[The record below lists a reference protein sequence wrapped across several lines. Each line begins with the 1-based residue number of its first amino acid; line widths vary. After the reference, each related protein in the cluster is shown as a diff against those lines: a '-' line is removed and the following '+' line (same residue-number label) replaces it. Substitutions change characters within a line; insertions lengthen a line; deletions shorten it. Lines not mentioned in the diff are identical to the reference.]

1 MPDFL
6 LPDLGEGLAE
16 AEVIAWRVKPGD
28 HVAVDQVIA
37 EVETAKA
44 VVEVPVPY
52 AGVVSALH
60 AEAGGVI
67 SVGQPLITVTANEE
81 AGFREPGVVVPEQ
94 IASMVDRGASGGG
107 PDAAGNAPAD
117 RADAGRADAGRDEAD
132 GEDAGGD
139 EASGDEA
146 SGSVLIGY
154 GTTAAPARSG
164 RRGRRRGAVSAS
176 STGAPPASAP
186 PVRPA
191 RSAGLAAP
199 EAPPAAASAAPPA
212 AASASSVDAPG
223 RHPRVAVISPLVRK
237 EARDAGL
244 DLTSLAGT
252 GPTGVISREDV
263 RQAIAERTA
272 SAASA
277 EGAATGGAGH
287 LQPQLRPVPASAG
300 DGVGTDAG
308 VLGTETGV
316 RRIPLR
322 GARRAMADKLSRSR
336 REIPEATVWVDVDAT
351 GLVETRR
358 ALNAADPARPVSLL
372 ALLARFTIL
381 GLRRYPELNA
391 RVEQDEIVVLE
402 RVNLGFAAQTEHG
415 LVVPVVPDAHRLTTR
430 ELSARLG
437 ERTTAARERRLAPA
451 DLAGGTFTVNNYGVF
466 GVDGSA
472 AIINHPEVAILGMGR
487 VIDRP
492 WVVNGELTV
501 RKVAELTLAFDH
513 RACDGGTAGGFLRYV
528 ADCIESPTTA
538 LGDL

>member
-1 MPDFL
+1 VPDFR

-16 AEVIAWRVKPGD
+16 AEVIAWHVKPGD
-28 HVAVDQVIA
+28 HVTVDQIIA

-52 AGVVSALH
+52 AGVVTALH
-60 AEAGGVI
+60 AEPGGVV
-67 SVGQPLITVTANEE
+67 SVGQPLITVTAAADEGA
-81 AGFREPGVVVPEQ
+81 AGLREPGVVVPEQ
-94 IASMVDRGASGGG
+94 VPATADRSASSGGPG
-107 PDAAGNAPAD
+107 AAGNVPAS
-117 RADAGRADAGRDEAD
+117 RPEAKDE
-132 GEDAGGD
+132 
-139 EASGDEA
+139 EA

-164 RRGRRRGAVSAS
+164 RRGRRRGVAVSAPATS
-176 STGAPPASAP
+176 APPA
-186 PVRPA
+186 RPA
-191 RSAGLAAP
+191 RPVGLVAP
-199 EAPPAAASAAPPA
+199 DVAPPAAPVSPPVSPAAPP
-212 AASASSVDAPG
+212 D
-223 RHPRVAVISPLVRK
+223 RQQRVAVISPLVRK
-237 EARDAGL
+237 QARDAGL
-244 DLTSLAGT
+244 DLASLAGT
-252 GPTGVISREDV
+252 GPDGVISREDV
-263 RQAIAERTA
+263 RQAIAGR
-272 SAASA
+272 A
-277 EGAATGGAGH
+277 EGAARQH
-287 LQPQLRPVPASAG
+287 PQLQPVPAAPG
-300 DGVGTDAG
+300 DGTV
-308 VLGTETGV
+308 TEAGV

-391 RVEQDEIVVLE
+391 RIEQDEIVVPDW
-402 RVNLGFAAQTEHG
+402 VNLGFAAQTGHG
-415 LVVPVVPDAHRLTTR
+415 LVVPVVRDAHRLTTR
-430 ELSARLG
+430 ELSARLA
-437 ERTTAARERRLAPA
+437 EQTAAARERRLAPA
-451 DLAGGTFTVNNYGVF
+451 DLGGGTFTVNNYGVF

-472 AIINHPEVAILGMGR
+472 AIINHPEVAILGLGR

-501 RKVAELTLAFDH
+501 RKIAELTLAFDH

-528 ADCIESPTTA
+528 ADCIESPATA